1 MKIYVDIDGTIC
13 NTFKLDNQWDY
24 NKSIPI
30 QKHINKINELYDNGS
45 TIIYWTARGSN
56 SGKNWYDF
64 THKQLN
70 SWGCKFHK
78 LICGKEKGSFDLV
91 VDDKSVKIED
101 ILDKKI
107 GFTCGSFDLLHPGHV
122 LMLKDCKNVCDHLI
136 AAVQIDPTLD
146 RPDKN
151 IPIQSI
157 EDRVIMAKSI
167 KYIDE
172 VKTYTTE
179 QELYDM
185 LVKLSPDV
193 RIVGS
198 DWKDNPN
205 FTGGDL
211 NIDTHYHSRNHN
223 HSTTNLRK
231 RVFNAENNK

>member
-136 AAVQIDPTLD
+136 VAVQIDPTLD

-179 QELYDM
+179 QELYVRYGIIKKM
-185 LVKLSPDV
+185 L
-193 RIVGS
+193 
-198 DWKDNPN
+198 
-205 FTGGDL
+205 
-211 NIDTHYHSRNHN
+211 
-223 HSTTNLRK
+223 
-231 RVFNAENNK
+231 